1 MKEEVLPKYDR
12 EGVVKERVEG
22 GSQEQI
28 LAGLRDELANLE
40 LQMGGA
46 VQGVDELRAENG
58 AMDPDVV
65 QLGGETAALL
75 KRRQALVMEI
85 RRISGSDGVA
95 SHQGGMQSEVN
106 PVRESARELEEKV
119 EQEFVAL
126 EKSLSNAGVA
136 LKVGRKVEP
145 MYNTVLSLDDRL
157 ANLSTNPDRWIDAY
171 LSPSAKAMEKELRE
185 FGYADKRL
193 EKLKAAYA
201 DRLKK
206 EMPPEFAAIDRFFE
220 QKALEYFG
228 DRASAQF
235 LKNKVLDNGTKV
247 TDMDDPSK
255 TPQLQ
260 QIAEYGLKFIART
273 LKLPSQDLSQVTA
286 GYKDFMGAWDA
297 RTEGIE
303 QSIVADYD
311 SQERQLKDAYQAEV
325 KTVKE
330 SDAFQKDMAL
340 IARTRAVVEPLV
352 ARYQF
357 VAPPKKAQP
366 IEATDSSFRA
376 AA

>member
-1 MKEEVLPKYDR
+1 
-12 EGVVKERVEG
+12 
-22 GSQEQI
+22 
-28 LAGLRDELANLE
+28 
-40 LQMGGA
+40 
-46 VQGVDELRAENG
+46 
-58 AMDPDVV
+58 
-65 QLGGETAALL
+65 
-75 KRRQALVMEI
+75 
-85 RRISGSDGVA
+85 
-95 SHQGGMQSEVN
+95 

-119 EQEFVAL
+119 EQEFMAL